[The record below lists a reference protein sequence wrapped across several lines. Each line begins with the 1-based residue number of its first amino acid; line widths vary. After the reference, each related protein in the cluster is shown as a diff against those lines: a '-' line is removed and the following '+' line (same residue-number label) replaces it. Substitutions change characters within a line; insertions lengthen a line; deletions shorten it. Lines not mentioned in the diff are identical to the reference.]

1 MAEKSLQLTTAN
13 YNKGTWIMIEGK
25 KDADAFFIIRKGSVR
40 LVKENENIVEE
51 QGSDVLK
58 PGDFFGVISCMSGHP
73 RIESAVALSDVS
85 LIVVK
90 KHLFGVL
97 IQKNAP
103 IALKIIRSFSMK
115 LRTFDEALTKLSFQQ
130 SIESDP
136 KELYNIGLYYLNA
149 KNNNLAVY
157 PFYKVLKLV
166 KDDKEMLAKAKKQ
179 FEGLKKYARE
189 ALNLDQPKEGFTR
202 SFSHNTFIFCEHE
215 PGNELYI
222 IQGGKVKITK
232 IVAEKEVMLA
242 VLNPGDIFGEMA
254 ILDNKPRS
262 ASAIAEG
269 SVQMFAVNRQ
279 NFEGMVTKQ
288 PQLATKLITL
298 LAERIWLIYRQLA
311 NIMLKDPTGR
321 LYDTLLTQLLK
332 HKIEIKK
339 AAKHIFDFGV
349 SDLLRM
355 TGLDPVADRVVAD
368 PIMKSS
374 KFKLAEG
381 GKVQCNDIEEIQKQV
396 NYYKK
401 MQLMEQKRNKKK
413 QSGL

>member
-1 MAEKSLQLTTAN
+1 
-13 YNKGTWIMIEGK
+13 MIEGK

-40 LVKENENIVEE
+40 LVKENESVVEE
-51 QGSDVLK
+51 HGSDMLK

-90 KHLFGVL
+90 KNQFGVL

-103 IALKIIRSFSMK
+103 IALKIIRSFSQR
-115 LRTFDEALTKLSFQQ
+115 LRIFDEALTKLSFQQ
-130 SIESDP
+130 SIESTP
-136 KELYNIGLYYLNA
+136 KELYNIALYYLNA
-149 KNNNLAVY
+149 KNNNLSVY

-166 KDDKEMLAKAKKQ
+166 KDDMELVDKAKRK

-189 ALNLDQPKEGFTR
+189 ALNLDQPKEGFSRT
-202 SFSHNTFIFCEHE
+202 FAHNTFVFCEHE

-222 IQGGKVKITK
+222 IQSGKVKITK

-269 SVQMFAVNRQ
+269 TVTMFAVNRQ

-311 NIMLKDPTGR
+311 NILLKDPTGR

-332 HKIEIKK
+332 HKIEIRK
-339 AAKHIFDFGV
+339 AAKHIFDFGL
-349 SDLLRM
+349 SDLLKM
-355 TGLDPVADRVVAD
+355 TGLDPVSHRDAAE
-368 PIMKSS
+368 PIIKSS
-374 KFKLAEG
+374 KFKVGEG
-381 GKVQCNDIEEIQKQV
+381 GKIQCNDIEEIQKQV

-401 MQLMEQKRNKKK
+401 MQQMEQKRQKKK
-413 QSGL
+413 